1 MSGAISG
8 AGYPALGQLVSGLV
22 QTNKS
27 FNTLTEQASSG
38 LISQTYAG
46 LGFTAPAALS
56 LAPQIDNLQVS
67 QNNIGAASGPAQLTQ
82 TAMTQIQSIA
92 ANLLSEMPSLDGLNP
107 AEVDTV
113 AASARSD
120 LATVA
125 DLLDSQYNGV
135 YVFAGQDTSNP
146 PVPNPDQI
154 TSSGFFTQISAAVGN
169 LSTNGASATAAAT
182 LAVASSGVA
191 GTSPFSATYLAQAP
205 TGLTPPLV
213 STGDGLSQ
221 PLGLLANTN
230 IGPIST
236 GTSTTGSYML
246 DLMRALATVG
256 SLGSSQVS
264 DPNFAP
270 LISDTQTSVT
280 GAISSMATD
289 VGILG
294 EQQASLTTLSATL
307 SDASTAL
314 TTQLSSAQD
323 VDMAATLSNLTLT
336 QTQLQESYQL
346 IAAASGMSL
355 AKFLPVS

>member
-46 LGFTAPAALS
+46 LGFTAPAALA

-169 LSTNGASATAAAT
+169 LSTNGATATAAASS
-182 LAVASSGVA
+182 VAA

-205 TGLTPPLV
+205 TSLTPPLV
-213 STGDGLSQ
+213 STGEGRSQ
-221 PLGLLANTN
+221 ALGLLVNTN

-256 SLGSSQVS
+256 SLSSSQAN

-270 LISDTQTSVT
+270 MIADTQNSVT

-294 EQQASLTTLSATL
+294 EQQASLTTLSTTL
-307 SDASTAL
+307 SDTSTAL
-314 TTQLSSAQD
+314 TVQLSSAQN

-346 IAAASGMSL
+346 IAAAGGMSL